1 MTRIC
6 AIVTAPPFVSE
17 FPRKFVADVPFL
29 VLSGFTDTI
38 VPSLVV
44 RGHGAITG
52 LANIAPV
59 SFFISFWSVILA
71 LIVNPL

>member
-6 AIVTAPPFVSE
+6 ATVSTSTFAVK

-29 VLSGFTDTI
+29 VLSGYTDTI

-59 SFFISFWSVILA
+59 SFCIQFRPKVLVLTVIFL
-71 LIVNPL
+71 